1 MANNSHN
8 TRVVITDRQQGML
21 DVVQALDDIAIKLVG
36 LDEHQLAWSVDLV
49 AIKIHNHVT
58 QTLAEPAP

>member
-8 TRVVITDRQQGML
+8 TRAVITDRQQGML

-36 LDEHQLAWSVDLV
+36 LDEHKLAWSVDLV

-58 QTLAEPAP
+58 QTLVEPAP